1 MVDIF
6 SLYDHTGVFC
16 VWLEAQSDNF
26 STKVMTSARG
36 RDHFTSQTILYMPF
50 VNVMIVYLGVF
61 SLFHVHEPPARIL
74 GAILP
79 IERYRTNKLT
89 DLNVIGFAEFSLL
102 I

>member
-1 MVDIF
+1 
-6 SLYDHTGVFC
+6 
-16 VWLEAQSDNF
+16 
-26 STKVMTSARG
+26 
-36 RDHFTSQTILYMPF
+36 MPF

-61 SLFHVHEPPARIL
+61 SLFHVHDPPARIL
-74 GAILP
+74 GGILP